1 VGQKYYVSVWW
12 CRYDCTTV
20 WLRKKKCF
28 MLVGSTNFAAS
39 LVRRITWSDHVNNKD
54 MFYCSDR
61 IRFGLKLK
69 IQIRSDPTMFCIL
82 AIEWSWV
89 IFIVD
94 WKKNTLPYH
103 VSPQKHS
110 QCKTLTLLLL
120 LLLHV
125 VKLRLRY
132 CICHNL
138 FKLNFKSPAQCCG
151 SIYFCIKNIKKN

>member
-61 IRFGLKLK
+61 IRFGLQLK

-89 IFIVD
+89 IFIVY
-94 WKKNTLPYH
+94 WKKNTLPCFA
-103 VSPQKHS
+103 SKAFTMQNF
-110 QCKTLTLLLL
+110 
-120 LLLHV
+120 
-125 VKLRLRY
+125 
-132 CICHNL
+132 NL
-138 FKLNFKSPAQCCG
+138 FYYYYYYMLSNYGCG
-151 SIYFCIKNIKKN
+151 IVYVITYLY